1 MTTKVKFGLGAML
14 LALLFTWTT
23 SYARDVPIS
32 VKWSGTVVDTGINVI
47 VEDEAGLNANL
58 IDAQAS
64 GSFGAT
70 NVTVLSEFTPGA
82 FLCDDDGDGLPDP
95 GVLPVIFAYSKPIL
109 TFANGDQLWGY
120 LTEGSGCLSV
130 VSGDFSGEA
139 EGLFDGGTG
148 RFSGATGS
156 FIVTFSGKNLT
167 LPDLGVGFGAIQGE
181 VKGTLE
187 R

>member
-1 MTTKVKFGLGAML
+1 M
-14 LALLFTWTT
+14 
-23 SYARDVPIS
+23 
-32 VKWSGTVVDTGINVI
+32 
-47 VEDEAGLNANL
+47 
-58 IDAQAS
+58 
-64 GSFGAT
+64 
-70 NVTVLSEFTPGA
+70 
-82 FLCDDDGDGLPDP
+82 
-95 GVLPVIFAYSKPIL
+95 IFAYSKPIL